1 MTDDHR
7 LLILDLANTDDT
19 KKMCPWLDKFY
30 LALYAS
36 CPTATEKLIKSR
48 TKCNCRVGISIGD
61 LVNRVVPIL
70 EQAQVPDKL
79 QKYTALQIIQ
89 EMLNSMQELYMLEK
103 VEKR

>member
-36 CPTATEKLIKSR
+36 CPTATEKLIKSHA
-48 TKCNCRVGISIGD
+48 KCDCKVGISLRD

-89 EMLNSMQELYMLEK
+89 EMLNSMRELYILEK